1 MLNFL
6 IWIVVGGVIGLA
18 GSFVLRTYVNPG
30 LRANVVIGMAGAV
43 FAAFLVAPLLG
54 LSDFNPIVFS
64 FPAMLVAMVGA
75 LTLVPLAY
83 LMRSGFPSGARH
95 E

>member
-18 GSFVLRTYVNPG
+18 GSFVLRTYVSPG

-43 FAAFLVAPLLG
+43 FAAILVAPLLG
-54 LSDFNPIVFS
+54 MRDINPMMFS
-64 FPAMLVAMVGA
+64 FPAMLMAIVGA
-75 LTLVPLAY
+75 LTFVPLAH
-83 LMRSGFPSGARH
+83 LMRRAFQSPVRF